1 MVQTFIKERNYR
13 RHRKMKANSNLTE
26 GPIFKTM
33 MLFAFP
39 MILGNLLQQI
49 YNIVDTIIV
58 GRFVSSEALAAVG
71 SAYALMTFINSLIIG
86 LCMGSGALF
95 SKSFGAGKQADMR
108 QEVKLSFVFIG
119 IITAI
124 IYIIVFPGTD
134 LILRLLAV
142 PADVYALMRSY
153 VRIIFAGI
161 VFIFLFNFF
170 AYLLR
175 AVGNSLVPLI
185 FLAISSVTNI
195 VLDLYFVISLKWGVA
210 GAAGATV
217 ISQALAGVGTAIY
230 VMARHRDLVSSGKDG
245 RTEWYRLGEII
256 KNDVF
261 TGLQQSVMNFGI
273 LMIQGL
279 VNSFGTAVMA
289 AFAAAVK
296 IDSFA
301 YMPAQEFANAFS
313 IFISQN
319 RGAGKEKRVQKGVR
333 SAVTVSAEFCICVS
347 VLIYFGA
354 RYLMLAFIDGSEHEI
369 IRIGIQYLHI
379 EGAFYC
385 GIGILFLWYGY
396 YRAVGRPEMSVVL
409 TVISL
414 GTRVLLSY
422 TLATIK
428 SIGVIAIW
436 WSIPIGWFLA
446 DVTGYVYLQYMNKK
460 AKMCRN

>member
-1 MVQTFIKERNYR
+1 
-13 RHRKMKANSNLTE
+13 MKANSNLTE

-58 GRFVSSEALAAVG
+58 GRFVSSGALAAVG
-71 SAYALMTFINSLIIG
+71 SAYALMTFINSMIIG

-134 LILRLLAV
+134 LILHLLAV
-142 PADVYALMRSY
+142 PTDVYALMRSY

-217 ISQALAGVGTAIY
+217 ISQAFAGVGIAIY
-230 VMARHRDLVSSGKDG
+230 VLVRHRDLVSFGKDG

-279 VNSFGTAVMA
+279 VNSFGTTIMA

-296 IDSFA
+296 IDTLA
-301 YMPAQEFANAFS
+301 YMPAQEYANAYS
-313 IFISQN
+313 LFISQN
-319 RGAGKEKRVQKGVR
+319 YGARKQERIAKGTR
-333 SAVTVSAEFCICVS
+333 IAAAVS
-347 VLIYFGA
+347 VIFCLGVSVIIWIFSKDFMEIFVEAGETA
-354 RYLMLAFIDGSEHEI
+354 IIAAGVKYL
-369 IRIGIQYLHI
+369 RI
-379 EGAFYC
+379 EGSFYF
-385 GIGILFLWYGY
+385 GIGILFLLYGY
-396 YRAVGRPEMSVVL
+396 YRGVQRAEMSLVL

-422 TLATIK
+422 MLAPHTGL
-428 SIGVIAIW
+428 GVDAIW
-436 WSIPIGWFLA
+436 WSIPIGWILA
-446 DVTGYVYLQYMNKK
+446 DVVGGVYYKK
-460 AKMCRN
+460 LTK

>member
-1 MVQTFIKERNYR
+1 
-13 RHRKMKANSNLTE
+13 MKANSNLTE

-58 GRFVSSEALAAVG
+58 GRFVSSGALAAVG

-108 QEVKLSFVFIG
+108 QEVKLSFIFIG

-134 LILRLLAV
+134 LILHLLAV

-161 VFIFLFNFF
+161 GFIFLFNFF

-217 ISQALAGVGTAIY
+217 ISQAFAGVGIAIY
-230 VMARHRDLVSSGKDG
+230 VLVRHRDLVSFGKDG

-279 VNSFGTAVMA
+279 VNSFGTTIMA

-296 IDSFA
+296 IDTLA
-301 YMPAQEFANAFS
+301 YMPAQEYANAYS
-313 IFISQN
+313 LFISQN
-319 RGAGKEKRVQKGVR
+319 YGARKQERIAKGTR
-333 SAVTVSAEFCICVS
+333 IAAAVS
-347 VLIYFGA
+347 VIF
-354 RYLMLAFIDGSEHEI
+354 
-369 IRIGIQYLHI
+369 
-379 EGAFYC
+379 C
-385 GIGILFLWYGY
+385 
-396 YRAVGRPEMSVVL
+396 
-409 TVISL
+409 L
-414 GTRVLLSY
+414 GV
-422 TLATIK
+422 
-428 SIGVIAIW
+428 
-436 WSIPIGWFLA
+436 
-446 DVTGYVYLQYMNKK
+446 
-460 AKMCRN
+460 

>member
-1 MVQTFIKERNYR
+1 
-13 RHRKMKANSNLTE
+13 MKASSNLTE

-279 VNSFGTAVMA
+279 VNSFGTTIMA

-296 IDSFA
+296 IDTLA
-301 YMPAQEFANAFS
+301 YMPAQEYANAYS
-313 IFISQN
+313 LFISQN
-319 RGAGKEKRVQKGVR
+319 YGARKQERIAKGTR
-333 SAVTVSAEFCICVS
+333 IATAVS
-347 VLIYFGA
+347 VIFCLVVSVIIWIFSRDFMEIFVEASETAIIAAGVK
-354 RYLMLAFIDGSEHEI
+354 YL
-369 IRIGIQYLHI
+369 RI
-379 EGAFYC
+379 EGSFYF
-385 GIGILFLWYGY
+385 GIGILFLLYGY
-396 YRAVGRPEMSVVL
+396 YRGVQRAEMSLVL

-414 GTRVLLSY
+414 GTRVALSY
-422 TLATIK
+422 MLAPHTAL
-428 SIGVIAIW
+428 GVNAIW
-436 WSIPIGWFLA
+436 WSIPIGWILA
-446 DVTGYVYLQYMNKK
+446 DVVGGVYYRKLIN
-460 AKMCRN
+460 

>member
-1 MVQTFIKERNYR
+1 
-13 RHRKMKANSNLTE
+13 MKANSNLTE

-119 IITAI
+119 IITAT

-210 GAAGATV
+210 GAAGATI
-217 ISQALAGVGTAIY
+217 ISQAFAGVGIAIY
-230 VMARHRDLVSSGKDG
+230 VMARHRDLVSFGKDG

-261 TGLQQSVMNFGI
+261 TGLQQSVMKFGI

-279 VNSFGTAVMA
+279 VNSFGTTIMA

-296 IDSFA
+296 IDTLA
-301 YMPAQEFANAFS
+301 YMPAQEYANAYS
-313 IFISQN
+313 LFISQN
-319 RGAGKEKRVQKGVR
+319 YGARKQERIAKGTR
-333 SAVTVSAEFCICVS
+333 IATAVS
-347 VLIYFGA
+347 VIFCLVVSVIIWIFSRDFMEIFVEASETAIIAAGVK
-354 RYLMLAFIDGSEHEI
+354 YL
-369 IRIGIQYLHI
+369 RI
-379 EGAFYC
+379 EGSFYF
-385 GIGILFLWYGY
+385 GIGILFLLYGY
-396 YRAVGRPEMSVVL
+396 YRGVQRAEMSLVL

-414 GTRVLLSY
+414 GTRVALSY
-422 TLATIK
+422 MLAPHTAL
-428 SIGVIAIW
+428 GVDAIW
-436 WSIPIGWFLA
+436 WSIPIGWILA
-446 DVTGYVYLQYMNKK
+446 DVVGGVYYRKLIN
-460 AKMCRN
+460 

>member
-1 MVQTFIKERNYR
+1 
-13 RHRKMKANSNLTE
+13 MKANSSLTE

-210 GAAGATV
+210 GATGATV

-279 VNSFGTAVMA
+279 VNSFGTTIMA

-296 IDSFA
+296 IDTLA
-301 YMPAQEFANAFS
+301 YMPAQEYANAYS
-313 IFISQN
+313 LFISQN
-319 RGAGKEKRVQKGVR
+319 YGARKQERIAKGTR
-333 SAVTVSAEFCICVS
+333 IATAVS
-347 VLIYFGA
+347 VIFCLVVSVIIWIFSRDFMEIFVEASETAIIAAGVK
-354 RYLMLAFIDGSEHEI
+354 YL
-369 IRIGIQYLHI
+369 RI
-379 EGAFYC
+379 EGSFYF
-385 GIGILFLWYGY
+385 GIGILFLLYGY
-396 YRAVGRPEMSVVL
+396 YRGVQRAEMSLVL

-422 TLATIK
+422 MLALHTEL
-428 SIGVIAIW
+428 GVDAIW
-436 WSIPIGWFLA
+436 WSIPIGWILA
-446 DVTGYVYLQYMNKK
+446 DVVGGVYYKK
-460 AKMCRN
+460 LTK

>member
-1 MVQTFIKERNYR
+1 
-13 RHRKMKANSNLTE
+13 MKANSNLTE

-119 IITAI
+119 IITAT

-210 GAAGATV
+210 GAAGATI
-217 ISQALAGVGTAIY
+217 ISQAFAGVGIAIY
-230 VMARHRDLVSSGKDG
+230 VMARHRDLVSFGKDG

-279 VNSFGTAVMA
+279 VNSFGTTIMA

-296 IDSFA
+296 IDTLA
-301 YMPAQEFANAFS
+301 YMPAQEYANAYS
-313 IFISQN
+313 LFISQN
-319 RGAGKEKRVQKGVR
+319 YGARKQERIVKGTR
-333 SAVTVSAEFCICVS
+333 IATAVS
-347 VLIYFGA
+347 VIFCLVVSVIIWIFSRDFMEIFVEASETAIIAAGVK
-354 RYLMLAFIDGSEHEI
+354 YL
-369 IRIGIQYLHI
+369 RI
-379 EGAFYC
+379 EGSFYF
-385 GIGILFLWYGY
+385 GIGILFLLYGY
-396 YRAVGRPEMSVVL
+396 YRGVQRAEMSLVL

-414 GTRVLLSY
+414 GTRVALSY
-422 TLATIK
+422 MLAPHTAL
-428 SIGVIAIW
+428 GVNAIW
-436 WSIPIGWFLA
+436 WSIPIGWILA
-446 DVTGYVYLQYMNKK
+446 DVVGGVYYRKLIN
-460 AKMCRN
+460 

>member
-1 MVQTFIKERNYR
+1 
-13 RHRKMKANSNLTE
+13 MKANSNLTE

-134 LILRLLAV
+134 LILRMLAV

-279 VNSFGTAVMA
+279 VNSFGTTIMA

-296 IDSFA
+296 IDTLA
-301 YMPAQEFANAFS
+301 YMPAQEYANAYS
-313 IFISQN
+313 LFISQN
-319 RGAGKEKRVQKGVR
+319 YGARKQERIAKGTR
-333 SAVTVSAEFCICVS
+333 IATAVS
-347 VLIYFGA
+347 VIFCLVVSVIIWIFSRDFMEIFVEASETAIIAAGVK
-354 RYLMLAFIDGSEHEI
+354 YL
-369 IRIGIQYLHI
+369 RI
-379 EGAFYC
+379 EGSFYF
-385 GIGILFLWYGY
+385 GIGILFLLYGY
-396 YRAVGRPEMSVVL
+396 YRGVQRAEMSLVL

-414 GTRVLLSY
+414 GTRVALSY
-422 TLATIK
+422 MLAPHTAL
-428 SIGVIAIW
+428 GVNAIW
-436 WSIPIGWFLA
+436 WSIPIGWILA
-446 DVTGYVYLQYMNKK
+446 DVVGGVYYKK
-460 AKMCRN
+460 LTK

>member
-1 MVQTFIKERNYR
+1 
-13 RHRKMKANSNLTE
+13 MKANSNLTE

-134 LILRLLAV
+134 LILHLLAV

-217 ISQALAGVGTAIY
+217 ISQAFAGVGIAIY
-230 VMARHRDLVSSGKDG
+230 VMARHRNLVSFGKDG

-279 VNSFGTAVMA
+279 VNSFGTTIMA

-296 IDSFA
+296 IDTLA
-301 YMPAQEFANAFS
+301 YMPAQEYANAYS
-313 IFISQN
+313 LFISQN
-319 RGAGKEKRVQKGVR
+319 YGARKQERIAKGTR
-333 SAVTVSAEFCICVS
+333 IATAVS
-347 VLIYFGA
+347 VIFCLVVSVIIWIFSRDFMEIFVEASETAIIAAGVK
-354 RYLMLAFIDGSEHEI
+354 YL
-369 IRIGIQYLHI
+369 RI
-379 EGAFYC
+379 EGSFYF
-385 GIGILFLWYGY
+385 GIGILFLLYGY
-396 YRAVGRPEMSVVL
+396 YRGVQRAEMSLVL

-422 TLATIK
+422 MLAPHTGL
-428 SIGVIAIW
+428 GVDAIW
-436 WSIPIGWFLA
+436 WSIPIGWILA
-446 DVTGYVYLQYMNKK
+446 DVVGGVYYKK
-460 AKMCRN
+460 LTK

>member
-1 MVQTFIKERNYR
+1 
-13 RHRKMKANSNLTE
+13 MKANSNLTE

-217 ISQALAGVGTAIY
+217 ISQAFAGVGIAIY

-279 VNSFGTAVMA
+279 VNSFGTTIMA

-296 IDSFA
+296 IDTLA
-301 YMPAQEFANAFS
+301 YMPAQEYANAYS
-313 IFISQN
+313 LFISQN
-319 RGAGKEKRVQKGVR
+319 YGARKQERIAKGTR
-333 SAVTVSAEFCICVS
+333 IATAVS
-347 VLIYFGA
+347 VIFCLVVSVIIWIFSRDFMEIFVEASETAIIAAGVK
-354 RYLMLAFIDGSEHEI
+354 YL
-369 IRIGIQYLHI
+369 RI
-379 EGAFYC
+379 EGSFYF
-385 GIGILFLWYGY
+385 GIGILFLLYGY
-396 YRAVGRPEMSVVL
+396 YRGVQRAEMSLVL

-414 GTRVLLSY
+414 GTRVALSY
-422 TLATIK
+422 MLAPHTAL
-428 SIGVIAIW
+428 GVNAIW
-436 WSIPIGWFLA
+436 WSIPIGWILA
-446 DVTGYVYLQYMNKK
+446 DVVGGVYYKK
-460 AKMCRN
+460 LTK

>member
-1 MVQTFIKERNYR
+1 
-13 RHRKMKANSNLTE
+13 MKANSNLTE

-108 QEVKLSFVFIG
+108 LEVKLSFVFIG

-142 PADVYALMRSY
+142 PADVYALMRSN
-153 VRIIFAGI
+153 VTIKFAGI
-161 VFIFLFNFF
+161 VLKYLFKFY
-170 AYLLR
+170 AYQLK
-175 AVGNSLVPLI
+175 AVGNSLEPLI
-185 FLAISSVTNI
+185 IQEKSTVTINM
-195 VLDLYFVISLKWGVA
+195 LDLYFVISLKWGVA

-217 ISQALAGVGTAIY
+217 ISQALAGVGIAIY
-230 VMARHRDLVSSGKDG
+230 VVARHRDLVSFGKDG

-279 VNSFGTAVMA
+279 VNSFGTTIMA

-296 IDSFA
+296 IDTLA
-301 YMPAQEFANAFS
+301 YMPAQEYANAYS
-313 IFISQN
+313 LFISQN
-319 RGAGKEKRVQKGVR
+319 YGARKQERIAKGTR
-333 SAVTVSAEFCICVS
+333 IATAVS
-347 VLIYFGA
+347 VIFCLVVSVIIWIFSRDFMEIFVEASETAIIAAGVK
-354 RYLMLAFIDGSEHEI
+354 YL
-369 IRIGIQYLHI
+369 RI
-379 EGAFYC
+379 EGSFYF
-385 GIGILFLWYGY
+385 GIGILFLLYGY
-396 YRAVGRPEMSVVL
+396 YRGVQRAEMSLVL

-414 GTRVLLSY
+414 GTRVALSY
-422 TLATIK
+422 MLAPHTAL
-428 SIGVIAIW
+428 GVNAIW
-436 WSIPIGWFLA
+436 WSIPIGWILA
-446 DVTGYVYLQYMNKK
+446 DVVGGVYYRKLIN
-460 AKMCRN
+460 

>member
-1 MVQTFIKERNYR
+1 
-13 RHRKMKANSNLTE
+13 MKASSNLTE

-279 VNSFGTAVMA
+279 VNSFGTTIMA

-296 IDSFA
+296 IDTLA
-301 YMPAQEFANAFS
+301 YMPAQEYANAYS
-313 IFISQN
+313 LFISQN
-319 RGAGKEKRVQKGVR
+319 YGARKQERIAKGTR
-333 SAVTVSAEFCICVS
+333 IATAVS
-347 VLIYFGA
+347 VIF
-354 RYLMLAFIDGSEHEI
+354 YLVVSVIIWIFSRDFMEIFVEASETAI
-369 IRIGIQYLHI
+369 IAAGVKYLRI
-379 EGAFYC
+379 EGSFYF
-385 GIGILFLWYGY
+385 GIGILFLLYGY
-396 YRAVGRPEMSVVL
+396 YRGVQRAEMSLVL

-414 GTRVLLSY
+414 GTRVALSY
-422 TLATIK
+422 MLAPHTAL
-428 SIGVIAIW
+428 GVNAIW
-436 WSIPIGWFLA
+436 WSIPIGWILA
-446 DVTGYVYLQYMNKK
+446 DVVGGVYYKK
-460 AKMCRN
+460 LTK

>member
-1 MVQTFIKERNYR
+1 
-13 RHRKMKANSNLTE
+13 MKANSNLTE

-134 LILRLLAV
+134 LILHLLAV

-217 ISQALAGVGTAIY
+217 ISQAFAGVGIAIY
-230 VMARHRDLVSSGKDG
+230 VMVRHRDLVSLGKDV

-279 VNSFGTAVMA
+279 VNSFGTTIMA

-296 IDSFA
+296 IDTLA
-301 YMPAQEFANAFS
+301 YMPAQEYANAYS
-313 IFISQN
+313 LFISQN
-319 RGAGKEKRVQKGVR
+319 YGAKKQERIAKGTR
-333 SAVTVSAEFCICVS
+333 IATAVS
-347 VLIYFGA
+347 VIFCLVVSVIIWIFSRDFMEIFVEASETAIIAAGVKYLRTEGSFYF
-354 RYLMLAFIDGSEHEI
+354 
-369 IRIGIQYLHI
+369 
-379 EGAFYC
+379 
-385 GIGILFLWYGY
+385 GIGILFLLYGY
-396 YRAVGRPEMSVVL
+396 YRGVQRAEMSLVL

-422 TLATIK
+422 MLAPHTGL
-428 SIGVIAIW
+428 GVDAIW
-436 WSIPIGWFLA
+436 WSIPIGWILA
-446 DVTGYVYLQYMNKK
+446 DIVGGVYYKK
-460 AKMCRN
+460 LTK

>member
-1 MVQTFIKERNYR
+1 
-13 RHRKMKANSNLTE
+13 MKASSNLTE

-210 GAAGATV
+210 GAAGATI
-217 ISQALAGVGTAIY
+217 ISQAFAGVGIAIY

-279 VNSFGTAVMA
+279 VNSFGTTIMA

-296 IDSFA
+296 IDTLA
-301 YMPAQEFANAFS
+301 YMPAQEYANAYS
-313 IFISQN
+313 LFISQN
-319 RGAGKEKRVQKGVR
+319 YGARKQERIAKGTR
-333 SAVTVSAEFCICVS
+333 IATAVS
-347 VLIYFGA
+347 VIFCLVVSVIIWIFSRDFMEIFVEASETAIIAAGVK
-354 RYLMLAFIDGSEHEI
+354 YL
-369 IRIGIQYLHI
+369 RI
-379 EGAFYC
+379 EGSFYF
-385 GIGILFLWYGY
+385 GIGILFLLYGY
-396 YRAVGRPEMSVVL
+396 YRGVQRAEMSLVL

-414 GTRVLLSY
+414 GTRVALSY
-422 TLATIK
+422 MLAPHTAL
-428 SIGVIAIW
+428 GVNAIW
-436 WSIPIGWFLA
+436 WSIPIGWILA
-446 DVTGYVYLQYMNKK
+446 DVVGGVYYKK
-460 AKMCRN
+460 LTK

>member
-1 MVQTFIKERNYR
+1 
-13 RHRKMKANSNLTE
+13 MKANSNLTE

-279 VNSFGTAVMA
+279 VNSFGTTIMA

-296 IDSFA
+296 IDTLA
-301 YMPAQEFANAFS
+301 YMPAQEYANAYS
-313 IFISQN
+313 LFISQN
-319 RGAGKEKRVQKGVR
+319 YGARKQERIAKGTR
-333 SAVTVSAEFCICVS
+333 IATAVS
-347 VLIYFGA
+347 VIF
-354 RYLMLAFIDGSEHEI
+354 YLVVSVIIWIFSRDFMEIFVEASETAI
-369 IRIGIQYLHI
+369 IAAGVKYLRI
-379 EGAFYC
+379 EGSFYF
-385 GIGILFLWYGY
+385 GIGILFLLYGY
-396 YRAVGRPEMSVVL
+396 YRGVQRAEMSLVL

-414 GTRVLLSY
+414 GTRVALSY
-422 TLATIK
+422 MLAPHTAL
-428 SIGVIAIW
+428 GVNAIW
-436 WSIPIGWFLA
+436 WSIPIGWILA
-446 DVTGYVYLQYMNKK
+446 DVVGGVYYKK
-460 AKMCRN
+460 LTK

>member
-1 MVQTFIKERNYR
+1 
-13 RHRKMKANSNLTE
+13 MKANSSLTE

-279 VNSFGTAVMA
+279 VNSFGTTIMA

-296 IDSFA
+296 IDTLA
-301 YMPAQEFANAFS
+301 YMPAQEYANAYS
-313 IFISQN
+313 LFISQN
-319 RGAGKEKRVQKGVR
+319 YGARKQERIAKGTR
-333 SAVTVSAEFCICVS
+333 IATAVS
-347 VLIYFGA
+347 VIFCLVVSVIIWIFSRDFMEIFVEASETAIIAAGVK
-354 RYLMLAFIDGSEHEI
+354 YL
-369 IRIGIQYLHI
+369 RI
-379 EGAFYC
+379 EGSFYF
-385 GIGILFLWYGY
+385 GIGILFLLYGY
-396 YRAVGRPEMSVVL
+396 YRGVQRAEMSLVL

-414 GTRVLLSY
+414 GTRVALSY
-422 TLATIK
+422 MLAPHTAL
-428 SIGVIAIW
+428 GVNAIW
-436 WSIPIGWFLA
+436 WSIPIGWILA
-446 DVTGYVYLQYMNKK
+446 DVVGGVYYKK
-460 AKMCRN
+460 LTK

>member
-1 MVQTFIKERNYR
+1 
-13 RHRKMKANSNLTE
+13 MKANSSLTE

-256 KNDVF
+256 KHDVF

-279 VNSFGTAVMA
+279 VNSFGTTIMA

-296 IDSFA
+296 IDTLA
-301 YMPAQEFANAFS
+301 YMPAQEYANAYS
-313 IFISQN
+313 LFISQN
-319 RGAGKEKRVQKGVR
+319 YGARKQERIAKGTR
-333 SAVTVSAEFCICVS
+333 IATAVS
-347 VLIYFGA
+347 VIFCLVVSVIIWIFSRDFMEIFVEASETAIIAAGVK
-354 RYLMLAFIDGSEHEI
+354 YL
-369 IRIGIQYLHI
+369 RI
-379 EGAFYC
+379 EGSFYF
-385 GIGILFLWYGY
+385 GIGILFLLYGY
-396 YRAVGRPEMSVVL
+396 YRGVQRAEMSLVL

-414 GTRVLLSY
+414 GTRVALSY
-422 TLATIK
+422 MLAPHTAL
-428 SIGVIAIW
+428 GVNAIW
-436 WSIPIGWFLA
+436 WSIPIGWILA
-446 DVTGYVYLQYMNKK
+446 DVVGGVYYRKLIN
-460 AKMCRN
+460 

>member
-1 MVQTFIKERNYR
+1 
-13 RHRKMKANSNLTE
+13 MKPNSNLTE

-95 SKSFGAGKQADMR
+95 SKSFGAGKQDDMR
-108 QEVKLSFVFIG
+108 QEVRLSFAFIG
-119 IITAI
+119 LVTAV

-134 LILRLLAV
+134 LILHLLAV

-217 ISQALAGVGTAIY
+217 ISQGLAGVGIAIY
-230 VMARHRDLVSSGKDG
+230 VLVRYRDLVSFGHDG
-245 RTEWYRLGEII
+245 AIEWYRLGEII

-279 VNSFGTAVMA
+279 VNSFGTTIMA

-296 IDSFA
+296 IDTLA
-301 YMPAQEFANAFS
+301 YMPAQEYANAYS
-313 IFISQN
+313 LFISQN
-319 RGAGKEKRVQKGVR
+319 YGAKKPDRISKGTKI
-333 SAVTVSAEFCICVS
+333 ATMVS
-347 VLIYFGA
+347 VVFCAAVSIIIWIFSKDFMEIFVEASETAIIAAGVK
-354 RYLMLAFIDGSEHEI
+354 YL
-369 IRIGIQYLHI
+369 RI
-379 EGAFYC
+379 EGSFYF
-385 GIGILFLWYGY
+385 GIGILFLLYGY
-396 YRAVGRPEMSVVL
+396 YRGVQRAEMSLVL
-409 TVISL
+409 TIISL
-414 GTRVLLSY
+414 GTRVALSY
-422 TLATIK
+422 MLAPHTAL
-428 SIGVIAIW
+428 GVNAIW
-436 WSIPIGWFLA
+436 WSIPIGWILA
-446 DVTGYVYLQYMNKK
+446 DVVGGIYYRKLIN
-460 AKMCRN
+460 

>member
-1 MVQTFIKERNYR
+1 
-13 RHRKMKANSNLTE
+13 MKANSNLTE

-134 LILRLLAV
+134 LILHLLAV

-217 ISQALAGVGTAIY
+217 ISQAFAGVGIAIY

-279 VNSFGTAVMA
+279 VNSFGTTIMA

-296 IDSFA
+296 IDTLA
-301 YMPAQEFANAFS
+301 YMPAQEYANAYS
-313 IFISQN
+313 LFISQN
-319 RGAGKEKRVQKGVR
+319 YGARKQERIAKGTR
-333 SAVTVSAEFCICVS
+333 IATAVS
-347 VLIYFGA
+347 VIFCLVVSVIIWIFSRDFMEIFVEASETAIIAAGVK
-354 RYLMLAFIDGSEHEI
+354 YL
-369 IRIGIQYLHI
+369 RI
-379 EGAFYC
+379 EGSFYF
-385 GIGILFLWYGY
+385 GIGILFLLYGY
-396 YRAVGRPEMSVVL
+396 YRGVQRAEMSLVL

-422 TLATIK
+422 MLAPHTGL
-428 SIGVIAIW
+428 GVDAIW
-436 WSIPIGWFLA
+436 WSIPIGWILA
-446 DVTGYVYLQYMNKK
+446 DVVGGVYYKK
-460 AKMCRN
+460 LTK

>member
-1 MVQTFIKERNYR
+1 
-13 RHRKMKANSNLTE
+13 MKANSNLTE

-279 VNSFGTAVMA
+279 VNSFGTTIMA

-296 IDSFA
+296 IDTLA
-301 YMPAQEFANAFS
+301 YMPAQEYANAYS
-313 IFISQN
+313 LFISQN
-319 RGAGKEKRVQKGVR
+319 YGARKQERIAKGTR
-333 SAVTVSAEFCICVS
+333 IATAVS
-347 VLIYFGA
+347 VIFCLVVSVIIWIFSRDFMEIFVEASETAIIAAGVK
-354 RYLMLAFIDGSEHEI
+354 YL
-369 IRIGIQYLHI
+369 RI
-379 EGAFYC
+379 EGSFYF
-385 GIGILFLWYGY
+385 GIGILFLLYGY
-396 YRAVGRPEMSVVL
+396 YRGVQRAEMSLVL

-414 GTRVLLSY
+414 GTRVALSY
-422 TLATIK
+422 MLAPHTAL
-428 SIGVIAIW
+428 GVNAIW
-436 WSIPIGWFLA
+436 WSIPIGWILA
-446 DVTGYVYLQYMNKK
+446 DVVGGVYYRKLIN
-460 AKMCRN
+460 

>member
-1 MVQTFIKERNYR
+1 
-13 RHRKMKANSNLTE
+13 MKANSSLTE

-108 QEVKLSFVFIG
+108 LEVKLSFVFIG

-279 VNSFGTAVMA
+279 VNSFGTTIMA

-296 IDSFA
+296 IDTLA
-301 YMPAQEFANAFS
+301 YMPAQEYANAYS
-313 IFISQN
+313 LFISQN
-319 RGAGKEKRVQKGVR
+319 YGARKQERIAKGTR
-333 SAVTVSAEFCICVS
+333 IATAVS
-347 VLIYFGA
+347 VIFCLVVSVIIWIFSRDFMEIFVEASETAIIAAGVK
-354 RYLMLAFIDGSEHEI
+354 YL
-369 IRIGIQYLHI
+369 RI
-379 EGAFYC
+379 EGSFYF
-385 GIGILFLWYGY
+385 GIGILFLLYGY
-396 YRAVGRPEMSVVL
+396 YRGVQRAEMSLVL

-414 GTRVLLSY
+414 GTRVALSY
-422 TLATIK
+422 MLAPHTAL
-428 SIGVIAIW
+428 GVNAIW
-436 WSIPIGWFLA
+436 WSIPIGWILA
-446 DVTGYVYLQYMNKK
+446 DVVGGVYYRKLIN
-460 AKMCRN
+460 

>member
-1 MVQTFIKERNYR
+1 
-13 RHRKMKANSNLTE
+13 MKASSNLTE

-210 GAAGATV
+210 GAAGATI
-217 ISQALAGVGTAIY
+217 ISQALAGVGIAIY

-279 VNSFGTAVMA
+279 VNSFGTTIMA

-296 IDSFA
+296 IDTLA
-301 YMPAQEFANAFS
+301 YMPAQEYANAYS
-313 IFISQN
+313 LFISQN
-319 RGAGKEKRVQKGVR
+319 YGARKQERIAKGTR
-333 SAVTVSAEFCICVS
+333 IATAVS
-347 VLIYFGA
+347 VIFCLVVSVIIWIFSRDFMEIFVEASETAIIAAGVK
-354 RYLMLAFIDGSEHEI
+354 YL
-369 IRIGIQYLHI
+369 RI
-379 EGAFYC
+379 EGSFYF
-385 GIGILFLWYGY
+385 GIGILFLLYGY
-396 YRAVGRPEMSVVL
+396 YRGVQRAEMSLVL

-414 GTRVLLSY
+414 GTRVALSY
-422 TLATIK
+422 MLAPHTAL
-428 SIGVIAIW
+428 GVNAIW
-436 WSIPIGWFLA
+436 WSIPIGWILA
-446 DVTGYVYLQYMNKK
+446 DVVGGVYYKK
-460 AKMCRN
+460 LTK

>member
-1 MVQTFIKERNYR
+1 
-13 RHRKMKANSNLTE
+13 MKASSNLTE

-161 VFIFLFNFF
+161 VFIFNFF

-217 ISQALAGVGTAIY
+217 ISQAFAGVGIAIY

-279 VNSFGTAVMA
+279 VNSFGTTIMA

-296 IDSFA
+296 IDTLA
-301 YMPAQEFANAFS
+301 YMPAQEYANAYS
-313 IFISQN
+313 LFISQN
-319 RGAGKEKRVQKGVR
+319 YGARKQERIAKGTR
-333 SAVTVSAEFCICVS
+333 IATAVS
-347 VLIYFGA
+347 VIFCLVVSVIIWIFSRDFMEIFVEASETAIIAAGVK
-354 RYLMLAFIDGSEHEI
+354 YL
-369 IRIGIQYLHI
+369 RI
-379 EGAFYC
+379 EGSFYF
-385 GIGILFLWYGY
+385 GIGILFLLYGY
-396 YRAVGRPEMSVVL
+396 YRGVQRAEMSLVL

-414 GTRVLLSY
+414 GTRVALSY
-422 TLATIK
+422 MLAPHTGL
-428 SIGVIAIW
+428 GVDAIW
-436 WSIPIGWFLA
+436 WSIPIGWILA
-446 DVTGYVYLQYMNKK
+446 DVVGGVYYKK
-460 AKMCRN
+460 LTK

>member
-1 MVQTFIKERNYR
+1 
-13 RHRKMKANSNLTE
+13 MKANSNLTE

-134 LILRLLAV
+134 LILHLLAV

-279 VNSFGTAVMA
+279 VNSFGTTIMA

-296 IDSFA
+296 IDTLA
-301 YMPAQEFANAFS
+301 YMPAQEYANAYS
-313 IFISQN
+313 LFISQN
-319 RGAGKEKRVQKGVR
+319 YGARKQERIAKGTR
-333 SAVTVSAEFCICVS
+333 IATAVS
-347 VLIYFGA
+347 VIFCLVVSVIIWIFSRDFMEIFVEASETAIIAAGVK
-354 RYLMLAFIDGSEHEI
+354 YL
-369 IRIGIQYLHI
+369 RI
-379 EGAFYC
+379 EGSFYF
-385 GIGILFLWYGY
+385 GIGILFLLYGY
-396 YRAVGRPEMSVVL
+396 YRGVQRAEMSLVL

-414 GTRVLLSY
+414 GTRVALSY
-422 TLATIK
+422 MLAPHTAL
-428 SIGVIAIW
+428 GVNAIW
-436 WSIPIGWFLA
+436 WSIPIGWILA
-446 DVTGYVYLQYMNKK
+446 DVVGGVYYKK
-460 AKMCRN
+460 LTK